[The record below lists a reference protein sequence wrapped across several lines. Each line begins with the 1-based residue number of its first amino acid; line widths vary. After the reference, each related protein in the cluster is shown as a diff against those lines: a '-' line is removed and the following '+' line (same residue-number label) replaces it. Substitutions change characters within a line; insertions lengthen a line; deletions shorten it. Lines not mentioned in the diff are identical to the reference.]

1 MKEILNDYN
10 ITITPSLEST
20 DVIVYCNSY
29 GDGTEPILKS
39 CEELNCLPFH
49 LVVISKIDWDA
60 DMSPY
65 PADKVISRHDNFAGN
80 ADKYLEWMLTS
91 LIPHCEKLLRV
102 DNPLRILL
110 GYSMSG
116 LFSLYAMYRTDKFA
130 AYISASGSLWYP
142 DFDDF
147 VISHEPMTKAPI
159 YLSIGD
165 KECISKNTY
174 LQTIIEKTQHIFEH
188 YKVEG
193 HITQFELNTGNHFVD
208 GDLRQAKGIK
218 WAIAALRKES
228 DMELHHDA

>member
-1 MKEILNDYN
+1 MKEILDDYN
-10 ITITPSLEST
+10 ITITPSLEPT

-39 CEELNCLPFH
+39 CEELDCLPFY
-49 LVVISKIDWDA
+49 LVVISKIHWDA

-65 PADKVISRHDNFAGN
+65 PADKVISKHDNFAGN

-91 LIPHCEKLLRV
+91 LIPHCEKLLKV
-102 DNPLRILL
+102 DNPCRILL

-142 DFDDF
+142 NFEDF
-147 VISHEPMTKAPI
+147 VISHEPMTKATV

-165 KECISKNTY
+165 KECISKNAY

-188 YKVEG
+188 YKVQG
-193 HITQFELNTGNHFVD
+193 HVTHFELNPGNHFVD

-218 WAIAALRKES
+218 WAIAALGKES
-228 DMELHHDA
+228 DMKLHHGA

>member
-1 MKEILNDYN
+1 MKEILDDYN
-10 ITITPSLEST
+10 ITITPSVEST

-29 GDGTEPILKS
+29 GDGTEPVLKS
-39 CEELNCLPFH
+39 CEELNCLSFH

-65 PADKVISRHDNFAGN
+65 PADKVICERDNFEGN
-80 ADKYLEWMLTS
+80 ADEYLKWMLTS

-102 DNPLRILL
+102 DNPRRILL

-116 LFSLYAMYRTDKFA
+116 LFSLYAMYHTDKFA

-142 DFDDF
+142 DFDDYI
-147 VISHEPMTKAPI
+147 ISHEPMTKSPV

-174 LQTIIEKTQHIFEH
+174 LQTTIDKTRHIYEH
-188 YKVEG
+188 YKRQG
-193 HITQFELNTGNHFVD
+193 HVAHFELNPGNHFMD
-208 GDLRQAKGIK
+208 GDIRQAKGIK

-228 DMELHHDA
+228 DMELHHDT